1 MVHCCAL
8 ADGGVGSLST
18 HNSLFTAPLFHGSVL
33 MWRYTNIP
41 SVVEDAGKKE
51 KRCSL
56 SYMCLEGLLRIF
68 TTCQERYPEKM
79 SQLLSKMGQTHTH
92 THTRLDLLHY

>member
-1 MVHCCAL
+1 MLHSQSV
-8 ADGGVGSLST
+8 ADGGLDSLSAHST
-18 HNSLFTAPLFHGSVL
+18 LSPLPLFNGSVL

-92 THTRLDLLHY
+92 THTLD